1 VASGKS
7 TVAALFAALGVP
19 VIDTDQIAREVVAP
33 GSALLERVLARF
45 GEDLRRPD
53 GSLDRRALRGIILA
67 DPVARADLEALLHP
81 AIRARVAEVSVR
93 AGGDYQLVVVPLL
106 VETGTAGQYD
116 RVLVVDCATTLQ
128 RLRLMAR
135 DQVDAAQADALLAAQ
150 ASREQRL
157 TAADDIIVRGI
168 DLEAVRRDGRRVDG
182 LRRLHRG
189 DLGRLDRCSGR
200 EQRTTAE
207 GQCHGRRN
215 GGEHRDPAHAA
226 DYCTDSQPLRERPG
240 AARTSFTAAAAGS
253 AVRPDPPAHA
263 GNTGRAGCPRHR

>member
-1 VASGKS
+1 VPGTARRVHPPLRVALTGGVASGKS

-19 VIDTDQIAREVVAP
+19 VIDTDQIARDVVAP
-33 GSALLERVLARF
+33 GSALLERLLARF

-81 AIRARVAEVSVR
+81 AIRARVAEVSAR
-93 AGGDYQLVVVPLL
+93 AGGDYQLIVVPLL

-116 RVLVVDCATTLQ
+116 RVLVVDCAPALQ

-157 TAADDIIVRGI
+157 TAADDIIVNA
-168 DLEAVRRDGRRVDG
+168 DDVPHLAPQVEALHG
-182 LRRLHRG
+182 LYRRLAQG
-189 DLGRLDRCSGR
+189 
-200 EQRTTAE
+200 
-207 GQCHGRRN
+207 
-215 GGEHRDPAHAA
+215 
-226 DYCTDSQPLRERPG
+226 
-240 AARTSFTAAAAGS
+240 
-253 AVRPDPPAHA
+253 
-263 GNTGRAGCPRHR
+263 

>member
-1 VASGKS
+1 MPGTARRVHPPLRVALTGGVASGKS

-157 TAADDIIVRGI
+157 TAADDIIVNAGDAL
-168 DLEAVRRDGRRVDG
+168 DLAPQVEALHRHY
-182 LRRLHRG
+182 RRL
-189 DLGRLDRCSGR
+189 
-200 EQRTTAE
+200 AE
-207 GQCHGRRN
+207 G
-215 GGEHRDPAHAA
+215 
-226 DYCTDSQPLRERPG
+226 
-240 AARTSFTAAAAGS
+240 
-253 AVRPDPPAHA
+253 
-263 GNTGRAGCPRHR
+263 